1 MEMRYIIKQPIVK
14 LYVNSMVLQVV
25 VVEYNPQWPSFYE
38 QEKEQI
44 LSLIADNIIAI
55 EHIGSTSVPGLGA
68 KPVIDMMVGL
78 RSLTEAA
85 NCIAPLQ
92 SLGYEYVPEF
102 EEIIPERRFFRKYD
116 SEYSGYHVH
125 VVETTSQFWE
135 DLILFRDRLIKYP
148 QIAQEY
154 YQLKQ
159 VLAEKYRRDRH
170 AYVNAKNSFIQA
182 AIAAAKKEAIFNQD

>member
-1 MEMRYIIKQPIVK
+1 
-14 LYVNSMVLQVV
+14 MVLQVV

-38 QEKEQI
+38 QEKERI
-44 LSLIADNIIAI
+44 LSLIADDIIAI

-116 SEYSGYHVH
+116 
-125 VVETTSQFWE
+125 
-135 DLILFRDRLIKYP
+135 D
-148 QIAQEY
+148 
-154 YQLKQ
+154 
-159 VLAEKYRRDRH
+159 
-170 AYVNAKNSFIQA
+170 
-182 AIAAAKKEAIFNQD
+182 AIAMLMSMPKIPLFKQRSPQPKKKLHLIRIKILAQKILSSHNLNTLIFS